1 VRDEAGKETRRHV
14 GVSLGEKSKMCKWQ
28 AEEKLRKEIAAAT
41 GSQPRKDGTITLE
54 WFTQERFIPV
64 REGNWR
70 PATKRGNVFDIQHY
84 IFPALGALALKS
96 IDKFQVAS
104 LLNRMAKTYSEPVV
118 ARVRVMLSGILEE
131 AVDQDYI
138 DKNPARKVSLPVC
151 KATQKPV
158 LPPETL
164 RRILTAVTD
173 VRDKLIL
180 LIGTF
185 CAIRTSEVLGLT
197 WGSYDG
203 DSLLIQN
210 IAWEG
215 KLYAGTKTK
224 KSHAPVYV
232 PAEIRQLI
240 DIWKRRA
247 KPQSED
253 ALMFP
258 SGAGTPLSARNFFQ
272 RHIYPIAKSLG
283 INPHLV
289 TFQVLRRSCATR
301 NQRHGSMKDVQSH
314 LRHARI
320 ETTGNIYMQPI
331 AESVRHMVEADIADV
346 LGVLPAAKTE
356 NLRIN

>member
-1 VRDEAGKETRRHV
+1 METRRHV
-14 GVSLGEKSKMCKWQ
+14 GVVLGTKAELCKWQ
-28 AEEKLRKEIAAAT
+28 AEEKLHKEIASAT
-41 GSQPRKDGTITLE
+41 GDQPRKDGTITLE
-54 WFTQERFIPV
+54 WFTEERFIPM

-70 PATKRGNVFDIQHY
+70 PATKRGNLFDIQHY
-84 IFPALGALALKS
+84 ILPTLGALALKS

-104 LLNRMAKTYSEPVV
+104 LLNRMAKNYSEPVV

-138 DKNPARKVSLPVC
+138 DKNPARTVSLPAC
-151 KATQKPV
+151 RATQKPV

-164 RRILTAVTD
+164 RRMLTAVTD

-185 CAIRTSEVLGLT
+185 CAVRTSEVLGLT
-197 WGSYDG
+197 WSSYIG

-215 KLYAGTKTK
+215 KLYTGTKTK
-224 KSHAPVYV
+224 KSRAPVYV

-240 DIWKRRA
+240 DVWKLRA

-258 SGAGTPLSARNFFQ
+258 AV
-272 RHIYPIAKSLG
+272 
-283 INPHLV
+283 LV
-289 TFQVLRRSCATR
+289 LHYRRATFSSDAFIPSPRV
-301 NQRHGSMKDVQSH
+301 
-314 LRHARI
+314 
-320 ETTGNIYMQPI
+320 
-331 AESVRHMVEADIADV
+331 
-346 LGVLPAAKTE
+346 
-356 NLRIN
+356 